1 MKKDALGRWHDSLGK
16 FLKTPPPEEYESSVS
31 LPIMLNDG
39 APVTDNDAQRM
50 EADQKVRKWNCP
62 PVGYKISTT
71 FNSILSCPFCLQ
83 TAIDRL
89 LSNNPGQMIGV
100 VGVSSEKSC
109 EVRNE
114 EFSPAKTN
122 HR

>member
-1 MKKDALGRWHDSLGK
+1 MPKKDAKGRFHDSLGR
-16 FLKTPPPEEYESSVS
+16 FLKTPPPQEYNSTVEI
-31 LPIMLNDG
+31 PIVLRDG
-39 APVTDNDAQRM
+39 IPATNHDRERV

-71 FNSILSCPFCLQ
+71 FNSILSCPLCLQ

-89 LSNNPGQMIGV
+89 LNNNPGQMIGV
-100 VGVSSEKSC
+100 VGVSSEKPC

-114 EFSPAKTN
+114 EFKSA
-122 HR
+122 

>member
-1 MKKDALGRWHDSLGK
+1 MRDAKGRMHDALGR
-16 FLKTPPPEEYESSVS
+16 FLKETPPPKEYVSSVDI
-31 LPIMLNDG
+31 PIILRDG
-39 APVTDNDAQRM
+39 IPTTNHDAERV

-89 LSNNPGQMIGV
+89 LTNNPGQMIGV
-100 VGVSSEKSC
+100 AGVSSEKSC

-122 HR
+122 YK